1 MNMAQ
6 NIQIKLNRKPEVL
19 EQLGFKKST
28 LHTRIKEG
36 LMVPPVS
43 LGGRSVAWPE
53 HELQAILRAMCAGKK
68 PDEIKALVTELV
80 AKRSELV

>member
-1 MNMAQ
+1 MYMTNT
-6 NIQIKLNRKPEVL
+6 IQIKLNRKPEVL

-28 LHTRIKEG
+28 LYTRIKEG

-53 HELQAILRAMCAGKK
+53 HETQAILRAMCASKS
-68 PDEIKALVTELV
+68 PEEIKLLVSKLI